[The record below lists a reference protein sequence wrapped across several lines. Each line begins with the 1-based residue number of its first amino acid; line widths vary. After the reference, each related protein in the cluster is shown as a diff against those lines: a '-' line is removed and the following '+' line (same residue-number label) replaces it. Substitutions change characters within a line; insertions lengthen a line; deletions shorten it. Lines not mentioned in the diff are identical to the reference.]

1 MEEKMVLDFFP
12 HSTLKGSQFYFYCP
26 NMNQK
31 DKISISKLIKDY
43 EGVVSF
49 TINPDTIIIVET
61 ETIITSKNFLRMI
74 NNFSDIHLAYNN
86 HIEIIKHN
94 NNIKN
99 KAIKV
104 ITYKELILEL
114 SSFENKSL
122 NFFFDHGLNKNTNQV
137 SNITL
142 ILTTMRNKT
151 KLETYDFSYK
161 DSNKKIIYDVPYY
174 HKEVPEGFS
183 VFCTDEEFELVMSYI
198 KKKENNFQKNKIK
211 EKEKLKEINLMS
223 EPEPSKKNFICQLCR
238 SRFDN
243 YKEHILSETHCK
255 NIKKHKNTFNKLTIT
270 FKRIVKSHSCDK
282 NNFVYS
288 TPKKELN
295 LKEVKSKENSYTK
308 SLSSL
313 LTNESNNLIEFS
325 PEDFKKEKKYNL
337 RIKKSPSF
345 GKDNNDNFYYFTS
358 SAKNTNVKFIKQ
370 EKEINSPQQQI
381 LSTASSNFKN
391 IFNEEIWELN
401 KSKVKLNTK
410 RKRDESKERVNYIGN
425 NNRNLFER
433 SNSRNKKIKK

>member
-1 MEEKMVLDFFP
+1 
-12 HSTLKGSQFYFYCP
+12 
-26 NMNQK
+26 
-31 DKISISKLIKDY
+31 
-43 EGVVSF
+43 
-49 TINPDTIIIVET
+49 
-61 ETIITSKNFLRMI
+61 
-74 NNFSDIHLAYNN
+74 
-86 HIEIIKHN
+86 
-94 NNIKN
+94 
-99 KAIKV
+99 
-104 ITYKELILEL
+104 
-114 SSFENKSL
+114 
-122 NFFFDHGLNKNTNQV
+122 
-137 SNITL
+137 
-142 ILTTMRNKT
+142 
-151 KLETYDFSYK
+151 
-161 DSNKKIIYDVPYY
+161 
-174 HKEVPEGFS
+174 
-183 VFCTDEEFELVMSYI
+183 MSYI

-337 RIKKSPSF
+337 RIKKVPRLERII
-345 GKDNNDNFYYFTS
+345 TII
-358 SAKNTNVKFIKQ
+358 FIISLHQLK
-370 EKEINSPQQQI
+370 IPMLN
-381 LSTASSNFKN
+381 SSNKKKKLIHHSN
-391 IFNEEIWELN
+391 KYYRLPRAISKIFLMKKSGNLINQRLN
-401 KSKVKLNTK
+401 
-410 RKRDESKERVNYIGN
+410 
-425 NNRNLFER
+425 
-433 SNSRNKKIKK
+433 

>member
-1 MEEKMVLDFFP
+1 MVLDFFP

-31 DKISISKLIKDY
+31 DKVSISRLIKDY

-94 NNIKN
+94 NNVKN

-183 VFCTDEEFELVMSYI
+183 VF
-198 KKKENNFQKNKIK
+198 
-211 EKEKLKEINLMS
+211 
-223 EPEPSKKNFICQLCR
+223 P
-238 SRFDN
+238 
-243 YKEHILSETHCK
+243 H
-255 NIKKHKNTFNKLTIT
+255 FNAEGQ
-270 FKRIVKSHSCDK
+270 F
-282 NNFVYS
+282 FF
-288 TPKKELN
+288 LN
-295 LKEVKSKENSYTK
+295 LCLQVPG
-308 SLSSL
+308 SLQLFCSH
-313 LTNESNNLIEFS
+313 LILYR
-325 PEDFKKEKKYNL
+325 YN
-337 RIKKSPSF
+337 F
-345 GKDNNDNFYYFTS
+345 HC
-358 SAKNTNVKFIKQ
+358 
-370 EKEINSPQQQI
+370 
-381 LSTASSNFKN
+381 
-391 IFNEEIWELN
+391 
-401 KSKVKLNTK
+401 
-410 RKRDESKERVNYIGN
+410 
-425 NNRNLFER
+425 
-433 SNSRNKKIKK
+433 